1 MCVIRLMPG
10 RTEGLS
16 ASPAR
21 IERSETE
28 PTAASAVGLL
38 ALDWL
43 ESQARVAGIWI
54 DRLVADGDPGG
65 LVATLEEQRVWLEVQ
80 LDRLRRGGPDGAG

>member
-10 RTEGLS
+10 QIEGLS

-21 IERSETE
+21 IERSETV
-28 PTAASAVGLL
+28 PTAASAAGLL

-80 LDRLRRGGPDGAG
+80 LDRLRRGGPDGAV